1 MIDVFILDRISE
13 ILLVL
18 FLNQNK
24 SFTLVINIRN
34 TYIKDLAAD
43 CDVKSTSNRRITL
56 KAPNELDLSFFLLL
70 LIMNSLLIINYRNCS
85 GSILDFTT

>member
-43 CDVKSTSNRRITL
+43 CDVKLN
-56 KAPNELDLSFFLLL
+56 F
-70 LIMNSLLIINYRNCS
+70 
-85 GSILDFTT
+85 